1 MSRLVL
7 LFTSLIFSIHCGTNK
22 KGNNVLLQ
30 AAVKDFDKGEFQSC
44 QIKLLEYTD
53 KYPED
58 DRGWSFLGT
67 VALKTDND
75 SLASLAYTNAITINP
90 KDYKALTGLGVL
102 ARHNKN
108 YDQAADYYNR
118 AILIDPTYAKAY
130 SSLVII
136 ELKKGNVQKAIELGE
151 KAVKLEPAALDIKGN
166 LAVAYH
172 VNKEFEKRDSLV
184 NEMIVNGY
192 PDVDYLKLFFEG
204 VVTLEDL

>member
-1 MSRLVL
+1 MNRLIL
-7 LFTSLIFSIHCGTNK
+7 LFTIFIFSIHCGTNK

-30 AAVKDFDKGEFQSC
+30 AAVKDFDKGEFQNC
-44 QIKLLEYTD
+44 QIKLQEYTN
-53 KYPED
+53 KYPDD

-67 VALKTDND
+67 VALKTQND
-75 SLASLAYTNAITINP
+75 SLASIAYTKAISINP
-90 KDYKALTGLGVL
+90 KDPKALTGLGVL

-108 YDQAADYYNR
+108 YDKAADYYNR

-130 SSLVII
+130 SSLMII

-151 KAVKLEPAALDIKGN
+151 KAVNLEPEALDIKGN

-184 NEMIVNGY
+184 TEMTLKGY
-192 PDVDYLKLFFEG
+192 PDVRYLNLIFEG
-204 VVTLEDL
+204 VVTVEDL